1 MRFWKKPL
9 WKKLKNRIA
18 PQWPGWGRM
27 TDSEYRANHNGL
39 GIFFGA
45 VLGFVMAGTETLN
58 QRDFAMTLFFTSTV
72 VITLLYV
79 SASPNRFAYALMAV
93 FLIGLFPQILGQILT
108 EGATIPANIQPTLA
122 VWLGIA
128 LMVEILPREKP
139 NEGDFTAR
147 DDD

>member
-1 MRFWKKPL
+1 
-9 WKKLKNRIA
+9 
-18 PQWPGWGRM
+18 M

-58 QRDFAMTLFFTSTV
+58 QRDFALTLFFTSTV

-79 SASPNRFAYALMAV
+79 SASPNRFAYALLAILSIAV
-93 FLIGLFPQILGQILT
+93 FPQVLAVILT
-108 EGATIPANIQPTLA
+108 PGAKIPPNIQPTLA

-128 LMVEILPREKP
+128 LLVEILPREKP
-139 NEGDFTAR
+139 NETGFTAR